1 MRRFLLLLFRF
12 SMTEQRKLFAL
23 LLLFIVLT
31 LLRQA
36 SIEFSFNK
44 IQHNPEISQ
53 RVEAFFAQAKPKSIE
68 LIAEVED
75 FRNEVKSA
83 QKDRKSSLKPFPFNP
98 NDLKSDDWLRMGF
111 TAKEA
116 GMIEKFKL
124 KLDKGFEYKEQFAK
138 LYCVGEERFDILEP
152 YIILPDKET
161 YLASKYQKKASST
174 INLPEKAEKHI
185 NLIELNAADTLELTK
200 VRGIGAYFARN
211 IYRYREKLGGFH
223 NKEQLLEVYRFS
235 DSLYLK
241 VESQVIVDTSL
252 VRKLNINQLEEK
264 DLYAHPYFRN
274 GVGRAI
280 VNYRK
285 QHGPYRNIEELNKL
299 HALDDEKISRIKPY
313 ITLE

>member
-1 MRRFLLLLFRF
+1 
-12 SMTEQRKLFAL
+12 MTEQRKLFAL

-83 QKDRKSSLKPFPFNP
+83 KKDQKSSLKPFPFNP

-111 TAKEA
+111 TVKEA

-124 KLDKGFEYKEQFAK
+124 KLEKGFEYKEQFAR
-138 LYCVGEERFDILEP
+138 LYCVGEERFDMLESYIL
-152 YIILPDKET
+152 LPDKET
-161 YLASKYQKKASST
+161 FFASKHSKKAST
-174 INLPEKAEKHI
+174 AYQQEKQEKQKI
-185 NLIELNAADTLELTK
+185 LIELNAADTLELTK
-200 VRGIGAYFARN
+200 IKGIGAYFARN

-223 NKEQLLEVYRFS
+223 RKEQLLEVYRFS

-241 VESQVIVDTSL
+241 VESQVILDTSL

>member
-83 QKDRKSSLKPFPFNP
+83 KKDQKSSLKPFPFNP

-111 TAKEA
+111 TVKEA

-124 KLDKGFEYKEQFAK
+124 KLEKGFEYKEQFAR
-138 LYCVGEERFDILEP
+138 LYCVGEERFDMLESYIL
-152 YIILPDKET
+152 LPDKET
-161 YLASKYQKKASST
+161 FFASKHSKKAST
-174 INLPEKAEKHI
+174 AYQQEKQEKQKI
-185 NLIELNAADTLELTK
+185 LIELNAADTLELTK
-200 VRGIGAYFARN
+200 IKGIGAYFARN

-223 NKEQLLEVYRFS
+223 RKEQLLEVYRFS

-241 VESQVIVDTSL
+241 VESQVILDTSL